1 MIFANVLLLL
11 GVTHMVAVECEIFWI
26 CQGFYSWVSHGRS
39 SKVLDLLSFNFRPAV
54 SSRVGILQPREYLI
68 LQFLNR
74 STVYYLK
81 FGEALRV
88 SAILFFFFFFITS
101 LVALCYDCLW
111 AVLPKQLM
119 TIDSTNHYSLTFSH
133 GLSSHDLSHALFP
146 ALSVFFCCFFK
157 TCAVSRTCFWVF
169 GALLTFAGIPWSL
182 YGWVPCTGNICTFVG
197 FRF

>member
-26 CQGFYSWVSHGRS
+26 CQGFYSWVSHGRR

-68 LQFLNR
+68 LRFLNR

-146 ALSVFFCCFFK
+146 ALSVFFFCCFFK
-157 TCAVSRTCFWVF
+157 
-169 GALLTFAGIPWSL
+169 
-182 YGWVPCTGNICTFVG
+182 
-197 FRF
+197 